1 MRASHLGFAIE
12 LAPVIYD
19 HYVYTLTQKNQIKL
33 RKPRKLKIM
42 LKYEML
48 LLREPCVSKKC

>member
-19 HYVYTLTQKNQIKL
+19 HYIYTLTQKKL
-33 RKPRKLKIM
+33 N
-42 LKYEML
+42 
-48 LLREPCVSKKC
+48 